1 MRPDR
6 MVLSTYLDNEVPAR
20 FIAEIEASIASDPAV
35 RADYEELAAVRR
47 RMPPVPADHVA
58 QSAQA
63 SWTAIRARLHGP
75 GEPARSKSVSIP
87 IPAIGMAAAAIIA
100 LAAGLVFVVTR
111 PSSAAAETYLSRRQT
126 SDVAVTIRVDGSDME
141 RVLQWLVDREMLG
154 EVNIQLPEQQFR
166 IVGEP
171 VLVKPARYEG
181 RAIE

>member
-6 MVLSTYLDNEVPAR
+6 MILSTYLDGEVPAR
-20 FIAEIEASIASDPAV
+20 FVGEIESAIASDPAV
-35 RADYEELAAVRR
+35 RADYEELVELRR
-47 RMPPVPADHVA
+47 RMPPVTADRVA

-87 IPAIGMAAAAIIA
+87 IPAVGLAAAAIIA
-100 LAAGLVFVVTR
+100 LAAGLVFVSTR
-111 PSSAAAETYLSRRQT
+111 PTSAAAETYLARRQT

-171 VLVKPARYEG
+171 VLVKPAQYQG
-181 RAIE
+181 RANE